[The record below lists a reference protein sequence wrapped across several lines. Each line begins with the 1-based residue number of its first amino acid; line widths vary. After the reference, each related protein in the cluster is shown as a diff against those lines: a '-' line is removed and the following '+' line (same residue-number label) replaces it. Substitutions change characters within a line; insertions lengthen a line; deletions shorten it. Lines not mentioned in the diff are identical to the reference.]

1 MEHKLGVKA
10 ELKVGKSGQFTV
22 DVDGTPVVEK
32 KMFGFPSEADIVAAV
47 GSALGKA

>member
-22 DVDGTPVVEK
+22 DVDGSVVVEK
-32 KMFGFPSEADIVAAV
+32 RMFGFPSEDDIVEAV
-47 GSALGKA
+47 GKALGKG